1 MSMLHTVN
9 KSPFEKE
16 SMKSCLRLSADGSSI
31 LLIEDG
37 IYAALEGTT
46 FSDSIKE
53 AMKSKKVYALQED
66 INARGVQSKLMDGV
80 ELVDYAGFVN
90 LVTQHD
96 KVQSWV

>member
-16 SMKSCLRLSADGSSI
+16 SMKSCLRLSAEGSSI

-37 IYAALEGTT
+37 IYAAMVDTT
-46 FSDSIKE
+46 ISDSVKE
-53 AMKSKKVYALQED
+53 ALKSKKIYALKED
-66 INARGVQSKLMDGV
+66 VNARGVQNKLMDGI
-80 ELVDYAGFVN
+80 EQIDYAGFVN

>member
-16 SMKSCLRLSADGSSI
+16 SMKSCLRLSMDGSTI

-37 IYAALEGTT
+37 IYAALESTT
-46 FSDSIKE
+46 ISGQVKD
-53 AMKSKKVYALQED
+53 ALKSKKIYALQED
-66 INARGVQSKLMDGV
+66 VNARGMQNKLMDGI
-80 ELVDYAGFVN
+80 ELIDYTGFVN

>member
-16 SMKSCLRLSADGSSI
+16 SMKSCLRLSAEGSSI

-37 IYAALEGTT
+37 IYAAMVDTT
-46 FSDSIKE
+46 ISDSVKE
-53 AMKSKKVYALQED
+53 AMKSKKIYALKED
-66 INARGVQSKLMDGV
+66 VNARGVQNKLMDGI
-80 ELVDYAGFVN
+80 EQIDYAGFVD